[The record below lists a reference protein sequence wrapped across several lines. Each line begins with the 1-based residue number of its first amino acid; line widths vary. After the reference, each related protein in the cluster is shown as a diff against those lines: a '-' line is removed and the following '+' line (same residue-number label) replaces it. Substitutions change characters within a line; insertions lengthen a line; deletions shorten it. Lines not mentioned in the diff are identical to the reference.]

1 MLPLLGIM
9 EHNADR
15 KLIPT
20 EMLLFHSSVFLDF
33 YAVLVLVDMTSYST
47 WVLVQTLQQAG
58 IPFKEAGGVERHLS
72 IVGYF
77 A

>member
-1 MLPLLGIM
+1 MAR
-9 EHNADR
+9 NADR
-15 KLIPT
+15 KLQYI
-20 EMLLFHSSVFLDF
+20 EVLLFHCSVFIDF
-33 YAVLVLVDMTSYST
+33 YAVLVLLDMTGFST
-47 WVLVQTLQQAG
+47 WVMVQTLQQTG